1 MQKRNER
8 SQEDHHQSLLLH
20 CPFLLFSWTIMYTCP
35 SCRGCKES
43 LGTEIASIWEEG
55 EDLFDFPW
63 DKILE
68 FPSYQVYR
76 SMKLELL
83 L

>member
-1 MQKRNER
+1 
-8 SQEDHHQSLLLH
+8 
-20 CPFLLFSWTIMYTCP
+20 MYTCP

-63 DKILE
+63 GKILE